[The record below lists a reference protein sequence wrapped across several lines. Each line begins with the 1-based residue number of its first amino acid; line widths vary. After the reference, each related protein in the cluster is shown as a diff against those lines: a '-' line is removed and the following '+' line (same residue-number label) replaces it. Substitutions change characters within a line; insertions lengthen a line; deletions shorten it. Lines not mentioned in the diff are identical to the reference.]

1 MADPVSVTLVLLILA
16 GAIWLFV
23 TERFPLD
30 LVALMVLGT
39 LLLVGLVGRALGVLD
54 DAHWVT
60 PEEGISGFSNTAV
73 ITVAAMFVLSAG
85 LQHTGAV
92 RSLGLGLAR
101 VGHHPA
107 LLLGAVML
115 IAIVVSAFS
124 NNTATVAILMPLTLA
139 VAARRGISPSLLLI
153 PLSYAAQ
160 FGGTCTLIGSS
171 TNILVSS
178 IAARAGVGEFSMF
191 EPGRVGWILS
201 LAGFV
206 YLIVLGRFLLPVRR
220 GEDIAEDFQL
230 GEYSA
235 DLHVADGSPL
245 VGAILPAET
254 FSERFRV
261 HVLEVSR
268 AGKSIDP
275 HATPIAAGDV
285 LIVRGRVPD
294 LMDLRTSYALRIR
307 PELESGRNRSADGH
321 RTLAE
326 AVVAPRSR
334 VDGRRLGELD
344 LKDRLDIDVLG
355 VQRSGHAIATDL
367 GEVRLRFGDGVLL
380 LARPEDIAHLRSEPD
395 WIVLQGVREPSL
407 RRHKLPLVLG
417 LLAGVVGLAAVGL
430 MPIVVSAILGCI
442 ALVATRCISMQE
454 AYEAIDWK
462 VIFLLAGV
470 LPLGIAL
477 EKSGAAGLLAGL
489 TLDLVGDLGPLA
501 LLAAIYVL
509 TAVLTEFM
517 SNNAAAVLLAPL
529 AISLA
534 KALEMSPKPFLMAVL
549 FAASTAFTTPVGYQT
564 NAMIYGPGGYRF
576 SDYARIGI
584 PLNVLFAVVCVYFIP
599 KFWPFV

>member
-39 LLLVGLVGRALGVLD
+39 LLLVGLVGRAFGVLD

-60 PEEGISGFSNTAV
+60 PEEGISGFSNAAV

-101 VGHHPA
+101 VDQHPS

-115 IAIVVSAFS
+115 IAIFVSAFS

-178 IAARAGVGEFSMF
+178 IAARAGVGEFHMF
-191 EPGRVGWILS
+191 ELGQMGWILCV
-201 LAGFV
+201 AGFA
-206 YLIVLGRFLLPVRR
+206 YLIAFGRFLLPVRR
-220 GEDIAEDFQL
+220 GAEVPDDFQL

-235 DLHVADGSPL
+235 DLHVAHGSAL
-245 VGAILPAET
+245 AGAILPTANL
-254 FSERFRV
+254 SERFHV

-268 AGKSIDP
+268 AGVAIDLLT
-275 HATPIAAGDV
+275 TPIAAGDT
-285 LIVRGRVPD
+285 LIVRGRVQD
-294 LMDLRTSYALRIR
+294 LMGLRTSYALRIR
-307 PELESGRNRSADGH
+307 PELESGWDRSADAH

-326 AVVAPRSR
+326 AVVAPRSQ
-334 VDGRRLGELD
+334 VHGRRLSELD
-344 LKDRLDIDVLG
+344 LRDRLDIDVLG
-355 VQRSGHAIATDL
+355 VQRSGQAIATDL
-367 GEVRLRFGDGVLL
+367 GSVRLRFGDGVLL
-380 LARPEDIAHLRSEPD
+380 LARPEDVARLRAEPD
-395 WIVLQGVREPSL
+395 WIVLQNVREPSL

-477 EKSGAAGLLAGL
+477 EKSGAAGLLANL

-501 LLAAIYVL
+501 LLAALYVM

-517 SNNAAAVLLAPL
+517 SNNATAVLLAPL

-534 KALEMSPKPFLMAVL
+534 QQLEVSPKPFLMAVL

-584 PLNVLFAVVCVYFIP
+584 PLNLLFAALCVYFIP
-599 KFWPFV
+599 KYWPFT